1 MFFTVYNDGMTS
13 VSKVLIS
20 SILLAPAV
28 FAETLADA
36 SAMEPGSENENFQS
50 IYRPQED
57 KLILSASAVVDLDA
71 GTTTEL
77 VTQSGNTVMTA
88 GTCVVVDAFLRDFC
102 NANPQDINCQF

>member
-1 MFFTVYNDGMTS
+1 MNS
-13 VSKVLIS
+13 VSKVLVS
-20 SILLAPAV
+20 CMLLAPEV

-36 SAMEPGSENENFQS
+36 SAMEPGSENETFQS
-50 IYRPQED
+50 IYRPKED
-57 KLILSASAVVDLDA
+57 KLILSASTVFDSDA

>member
-1 MFFTVYNDGMTS
+1 MFFTVYNNEMTS
-13 VSKVLIS
+13 VSKVLVS
-20 SILLAPAV
+20 CILLTPAV
-28 FAETLADA
+28 FAETLADT

-57 KLILSASAVVDLDA
+57 KLILSASAFVDLDA

-77 VTQSGNTVMTA
+77 VTQSSNTVMTA